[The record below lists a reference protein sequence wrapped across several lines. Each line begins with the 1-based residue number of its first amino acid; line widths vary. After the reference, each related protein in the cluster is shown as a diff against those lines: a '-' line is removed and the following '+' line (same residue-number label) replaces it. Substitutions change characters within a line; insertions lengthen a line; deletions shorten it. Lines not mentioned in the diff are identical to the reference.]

1 MLLMLR
7 LRGTPRGPRERRGRP
22 GGCPAPAP
30 GGYAAGVVNKGEPSV
45 STLSVDDRGLTFAAS
60 GDFPVDVHF
69 GDKRIFSFWT
79 ERDST
84 ATRGGRHFP
93 WPGVLHRFL
102 DGAVQ
107 VRVVDPVSGRE
118 LAHSAAR
125 LGTGEGE
132 VRVVNAQGEPMGL
145 DKSMRLIGLF
155 VDQGEQ
161 ARDLLLDS
169 MDTVIKVLRDAGAD
183 PFIAYGTLLGAV
195 RQGDFIGHDSD
206 ADLGYVSRFD
216 HPVDVVRESFELQ
229 RKVRKM
235 GYAVFRY
242 SGLGFKI
249 SVRGA
254 DGSSRGLDVFGG
266 FMRDGELFLMGEV
279 GTPFR
284 REWIDPLSEVS
295 LAGRSYPAPAVP
307 ERLLEA
313 MYGPSWKVPDPAYQF
328 TTPRSTS
335 RRLNG
340 WFRGVRTGLDARWL
354 ANSQG
359 RNQQVLTG
367 RSPFAAWVHEQAP
380 EATVVDLGAGRGRD
394 AVFYARQGHEVVG
407 LDYFEPDL
415 RRGRNRAKEAG
426 VSIDFIWCNFG
437 DARNTMVETAALVRR
452 PGPRVLVGHHLLDSM
467 ASRAQS
473 NLFRLARTTARE
485 DGALYLQHYVR
496 GTDHSR
502 SKDLRPVRPRRW
514 REALAASGGQVVARE
529 LITEHQAGV
538 PDADPAAE
546 PTIERVTLT
555 WTK

>member
-1 MLLMLR
+1 MPPPL
-7 LRGTPRGPRERRGRP
+7 
-22 GGCPAPAP
+22 

-45 STLSVDDRGLTFAAS
+45 SALTVDDRGLTFAAS

-69 GDKRIFSFWT
+69 ADKRVFSFWT
-79 ERDST
+79 ERD
-84 ATRGGRHFP
+84 ATPTKGGHHFP
-93 WPGVLHRFL
+93 WPVVLHRFL
-102 DGAVQ
+102 DGV
-107 VRVVDPVSGRE
+107 VDLGIVDPVTGRE
-118 LAHSAAR
+118 LARTTAR

-132 VRVVNAQGEPMGL
+132 VLVQDAQGNPMGL
-145 DKSMRLIGLF
+145 DKSMRLMGLF

-161 ARDLLLDS
+161 AKELLLDS
-169 MDTVIKVLRDAGAD
+169 MDTVIRVLRDAGAE

-229 RKVRKM
+229 RKVRSM

-249 SVRGA
+249 SVRGS
-254 DGSSRGLDVFGG
+254 DGSVRGLDVFGG
-266 FMRDGELFLMGEV
+266 FMRQGELFLMGEV

-284 REWIDPLSEVS
+284 REWIDPLGEVT
-295 LAGRSYPAPAVP
+295 LAGRNYPAPAVP
-307 ERLLEA
+307 EHLLEA
-313 MYGPSWKVPDPAYQF
+313 MYGPSWKVPDPAYKF

-340 WFRGVRTGLDARWL
+340 WFRGVRAGLDERWL

-359 RNQQVLTG
+359 RTEQVLSR
-367 RSPFAAWVHEQAP
+367 RSPFAEWVHDQAP
-380 EATVVDLGAGRGRD
+380 TATIADLGTGRGRD
-394 AVFYARQGHEVVG
+394 AVYYAKQGHQVVG

-415 RRGRNRAKEAG
+415 RRARKRAADAG
-426 VSIDFIWCNFG
+426 VAADFLWCNFG

-452 PGPRVLVGHHLLDSM
+452 PGPRVLTGHHLLDSM
-467 ASRAQS
+467 APRALS
-473 NLFRLARTTARE
+473 NLVRLARTTARS

-496 GTDHSR
+496 ATDHSR
-502 SKDLRPVRPRRW
+502 SRDLRPVGPRRW
-514 REALAASGGQVVARE
+514 RKAVADSGGQIVSRE

-546 PTIERVTLT
+546 PTIERVTVT
-555 WTK
+555 WTN